1 MGYILPIENYQYQ
14 QYQNRVTQPERDPYP
29 VERPYPAQLDMAYEK
44 QFANEDDYVP
54 DSDIPTKMK
63 QGLVV
68 TNHTT
73 SSTEKIYAEMTGIGR
88 TINKTV

>member
-14 QYQNRVTQPERDPYP
+14 QYQNRVTQPQRDPYP
-29 VERPYPAQLDMAYEK
+29 IERLYPAQLDMAYEK
-44 QFANEDDYVP
+44 QSTNEDDYIT
-54 DSDIPTKMK
+54 DSDKPEKKK
-63 QGLVV
+63 QRLAM

-73 SSTEKIYAEMTGIGR
+73 SSAEKVYAEMTGIGR